1 MGREESDT
9 TERLTHIQ
17 SFGGGVQARSRHP
30 PRARLEGYPG
40 LRLRRPQF
48 KIHLWSEVWAGTGGV
63 FYPGLFALSVFLLR
77 QGWQA
82 QGEVD

>member
-1 MGREESDT
+1 M
-9 TERLTHIQ
+9 
-17 SFGGGVQARSRHP
+17 QARSRHP
-30 PRARLEGYPG
+30 PRARLEGCPG

-48 KIHLWSEVWAGTGGV
+48 KIQLCSEIWAGTGGV
-63 FYPGLFALSVFLLR
+63 FCPGLFGLSVFLLR